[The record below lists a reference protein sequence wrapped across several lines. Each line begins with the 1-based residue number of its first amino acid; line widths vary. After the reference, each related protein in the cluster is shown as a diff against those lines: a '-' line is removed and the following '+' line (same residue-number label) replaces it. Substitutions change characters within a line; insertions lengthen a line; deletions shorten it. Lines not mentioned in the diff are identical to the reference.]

1 MYYPSL
7 FDSFFSPTRV
17 IVVSEERLQAAERKA
32 KQEQIEAVDVRINDL
47 TRYRDELSVQ
57 LKELT
62 PSKPGKDL
70 DKLDENREPQSLQE
84 ALTGE
89 CDV

>member
-32 KQEQIEAVDVRINDL
+32 KQEQIEAVNVRINDL
-47 TRYRDELSVQ
+47 TAYKADLH
-57 LKELT
+57 KELNE
-62 PSKPGKDL
+62 L
-70 DKLDENREPQSLQE
+70 DKRHGKELDQLDSDREPQSLEE